1 MTERER
7 YGIKMV
13 ILGNYSTGKT
23 ALIQRIVAGKWDPY
37 TEATIG
43 CAFYSMNR
51 VSCHGVPLQYQIWDT
66 AGQERYRSMVGL
78 YYKKA
83 DIILL
88 CVDVSDTRSFED
100 ADKWMH
106 LIRQERTPEDSL
118 SYLIATK
125 TDLDRLI
132 STTQLEDFAR
142 QYEMTFHETSSLNN
156 TGIEDL
162 LESIMTNA
170 DRTWQPEM
178 LGFLQTGATSTRLTR
193 KTSQSRSSCC

>member
-23 ALIQRIVAGKWDPY
+23 ALIQRMVSGKWDPY

-51 VSCHGVPLQYQIWDT
+51 VSSHGVPLQYQIWDT

-88 CVDVSDTRSFED
+88 CVDVSDTKSFKD

-106 LIRQERTPEDSL
+106 LIRQERTPEESL
-118 SYLIATK
+118 GYLIATK

-132 STTQLEDFAR
+132 TTTQLEDFAR
-142 QYEMTFHETSSLNN
+142 QYDLTFHETSSLHNS
-156 TGIEDL
+156 GIGEL
-162 LESIMTNA
+162 LDSIMTNA

-178 LGFLQTGATSTRLTR
+178 LGFMQTGETSTQLTG
-193 KTSQSRSSCC
+193 KTSKSRSSCC

>member
-1 MTERER
+1 MTDQER

-13 ILGNYSTGKT
+13 ILGNYATGKT

-51 VSCHGVPLQYQIWDT
+51 VSCHRVPLQYQIWDT

-78 YYKKA
+78 YYKQA

-88 CVDVSDTRSFED
+88 CVDVSDTKSFED
-100 ADKWMH
+100 AENWLH

-118 SYLIATK
+118 FYLVATK
-125 TDLDRLI
+125 TDLERRV
-132 STTQLEDFAR
+132 STIQLEEFAR
-142 QYEMTFHETSSLNN
+142 QYEMTFHETSSLKN
-156 TGIEDL
+156 TGIDDL
-162 LESIMTNA
+162 LTSIMTNA
-170 DRTWQPEM
+170 DRTWRPEM
-178 LGFLQTGATSTRLTR
+178 LGFLETGATSTQLTN
-193 KTSQSRSSCC
+193 KTTKSRSSCC